1 MVTRINLLPPE
12 VLEKRRAERVTI
24 YIVVVVILV
33 ILVLAGVFSLNFWRI
48 SQAERDLEAVKVR
61 NEKINQAIAEYKV
74 YEKRKKELE
83 EKEKIINEAMK
94 GEIAWH
100 KILNEVSMV
109 IPSDVC
115 LTSFAGDAET
125 GITCKGYTL
134 DYSFDAPDLGHKPV
148 AKWMIRL
155 GDIKTLT
162 QIWLTLSQ
170 KTTLEDNPIIEFENA
185 ISIAGVKKAAPA
197 EKPPPPPSSKSPGG

>member
-1 MVTRINLLPPE
+1 MATRINLLPPG
-12 VLEKRRAERVTI
+12 VLEKRRAEKVTFYVVGVTI
-24 YIVVVVILV
+24 LVVLLLV
-33 ILVLAGVFSLNFWRI
+33 GVYGLNFLRI
-48 SQAERDLEAVKVR
+48 SQSEQELESLKVR
-61 NEKINQAIAEYKV
+61 NERVSQVVAEYQI

-83 EKEKIINEAMK
+83 EKKKIIEEAMK

-100 KILNEVSMV
+100 KMLNEISMV

-115 LTSFAGDAET
+115 LTSFAGDTEG

-155 GDIKTLT
+155 GEIKTLT
-162 QIWLTLSQ
+162 QIWLTFSQ
-170 KTTLEDNPIIEFENA
+170 KTDLEDNPVIEFENT
-185 ISIAGVKKAAPA
+185 IGIPGLKKAAPA
-197 EKPPPPPSSKSPGG
+197 TKAPPPSTSSGG